1 CTRGAPTELTEDP
14 NDEVLGYFAFW

>member
-14 NDEVLGYFAFW
+14 NDDVLGYFAFW